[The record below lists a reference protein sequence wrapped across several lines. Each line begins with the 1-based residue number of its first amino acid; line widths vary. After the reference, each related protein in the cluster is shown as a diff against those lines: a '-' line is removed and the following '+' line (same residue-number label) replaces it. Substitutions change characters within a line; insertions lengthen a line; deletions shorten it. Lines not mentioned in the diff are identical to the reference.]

1 MMDDYNVLI
10 ENMIRYQL
18 MNRGIKDERVL
29 DAMRSVPRHI
39 FVPSRYKEQA
49 YEDKP
54 LPSLKGQTISQPYI
68 VALMTELLRL
78 KEKDKVLEIGTGT
91 GYHTA
96 IIARIADFVYSV
108 ERIPELV
115 ELARS
120 NLNMLGIRNVEIFLR
135 DGTEGLEEYA
145 PYDKIII
152 EAAVS
157 SIPKPLLEQLKDGGL
172 LVAPIGDRY
181 LQKLAVFKKRGGR
194 VEREDSISCAFVPLI
209 GKYGFKE

>member
-1 MMDDYNVLI
+1 MDDYNVLI

>member
-135 DGTEGLEEYA
+135 DGTEGLDEYA

>member
-39 FVPSRYKEQA
+39 FVPSVYKEQA

-135 DGTEGLEEYA
+135 DGTEGLDEYA

-194 VEREDSISCAFVPLI
+194 VEREDSISWAFVPLI

>member
-1 MMDDYNVLI
+1 MDDYNVLI

-135 DGTEGLEEYA
+135 DGTEGLDEYA